1 MDRASASIAGA
12 SAWTLIVEF
21 TWVFAR
27 AGESIEI
34 RRSADVR
41 ASQLIVLGAEGS
53 RTIDF
58 GSHPE
63 LVAYQ
68 TQFEAHL
75 LGSGWLFVQFEPE
88 RRGASD
94 RRQRPRGDAERRAT
108 ILPWRPLFLED

>member
-1 MDRASASIAGA
+1 
-12 SAWTLIVEF
+12 VEF

-27 AGESIEI
+27 AGERIEI

-41 ASQLIVLGAEGS
+41 AAQLIVLGAEGS

-58 GSHPE
+58 ESHPD

-75 LGSGWLFVQFEPE
+75 IGSGWSFARFEPE
-88 RRGASD
+88 RRGRFD
-94 RRQRPRGDAERRAT
+94 RRQRPRGDADRRAT
-108 ILPWRPLFLED
+108 VLPWRPRSLEH